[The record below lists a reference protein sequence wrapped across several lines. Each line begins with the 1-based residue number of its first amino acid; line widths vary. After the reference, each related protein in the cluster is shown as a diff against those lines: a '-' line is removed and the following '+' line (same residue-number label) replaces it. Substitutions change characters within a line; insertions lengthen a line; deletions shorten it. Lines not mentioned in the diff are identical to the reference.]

1 MEETLTNKLAI
12 DPWSQSVTL
21 EGSKIRLVPLSVDH
35 LKDLAHHLLYPNA
48 WHSLYWNIK
57 NKSDLEQNIQKSIKI
72 QKEGNGN
79 NFAMILKSTQQA
91 VGKSHFMNIVR
102 SHQTLEIGG
111 TWIGKAWQKTFINT
125 EAKKLMLGYTF
136 EKLKCHRV
144 EFRVDAQNFN
154 SQKAVLRIGAKFE
167 GDLRNAILL
176 PDGRK
181 RDYKLYSII
190 DSDWPNIKSEL
201 SIRISK

>member
-1 MEETLTNKLAI
+1 MEEKITHQAA

-21 EGSKIRLVPLSVDH
+21 EGSKLRLVPLSLEH
-35 LKDLAHHLLYPNA
+35 LEDLAHHLLYPNA

-57 NKSDLEQNIQKSIKI
+57 NKSDLEQNILQSVKV

-79 NFAMILKSTQQA
+79 NFAMILKSNQKA
-91 VGKSHFMNIVR
+91 VGKSHFMYIER
-102 SHQTLEIGG
+102 PHQTLEIGG
-111 TWIGKAWQKTFINT
+111 TWIGKAWQKTFVNT
-125 EAKKLMLGYTF
+125 EAKKLMLGYAF
-136 EKLKCHRV
+136 EKLKCQRV

-154 SQKAVLRIGAKFE
+154 SQKSVLRIGAKFE
-167 GDLRNAILL
+167 GDLRNSILL

-190 DSDWPNIKSEL
+190 DSEWPNIQREL
-201 SIRISK
+201 SIRINT